1 METKTFKKGQIIFRE
16 GDPGDCMYDVYI
28 GKVGVYSKF
37 GTPEQKLLTEYY
49 PDHYFGEM
57 GLLDR
62 MPRSATAVALADE
75 TCLGVITEEGFAEFF
90 RENPARVLMVMQQ
103 MSSKLRRRTNEYA
116 DVCRKIKDLAE
127 KEVVE

>member
-16 GDPGDCMYDVYI
+16 GDPGECMYDVYI
-28 GKVGVYSKF
+28 GKVGVYSKY
-37 GTPEQKLLTEYY
+37 GTPEQKLLIEYY

-57 GLLDR
+57 GLLDH

-103 MSSKLRRRTNEYA
+103 MSSNLRRRTNEYA

-127 KEVVE
+127 KEGVE